1 MTRVS
6 QLDRPGVFA
15 RTSTALRTM
24 MTTTTMTGMTWTAT
38 MTTKYI
44 FSKVPSVLYFW
55 NHKLKLIGI
64 ITMTRT
70 TRMIRSRTTGSTR
83 TTMVTKI
90 FYSEVLSII
99 HFQNHKLDK
108 QVPQ

>member
-70 TRMIRSRTTGSTR
+70 TRMIRSRSTGSTR
-83 TTMVTKI
+83 TPNLAN
-90 FYSEVLSII
+90 VLITQISW
-99 HFQNHKLDK
+99 
-108 QVPQ
+108 PSGRW